1 MPERRPYRYGFL
13 LTPDFTL
20 IAFSSAV
27 EVLRMANLTSQ
38 QELYQWSVL
47 ALDDRPVASS
57 ASFEIQ
63 PSLPFAHARE
73 LDALFVCAGVNVRK
87 NWNARLGTELRR
99 LAAANMPLGA
109 LCTASYLLA
118 KAGLLDDH
126 RCTVHW
132 EHSASMREEFPRLTV
147 KDDIFEIDRKRYTCA
162 GGTAPLD
169 LMLYLVSRDYGRD
182 VAFDISE
189 EFTVERIRDLGE
201 TQEVSVRNQSPG
213 APDYLS
219 DAVQLMK
226 HNISE
231 RLFVEEIAEYL
242 NVSTRQLE
250 RAFKRYFNTSPSQY
264 YLRARL
270 NAARNLLRHS
280 SMTVRAIAIET
291 GFKSLQHFSKCYF
304 DHFKVR
310 PTQERRR
317 ISR

>member
-1 MPERRPYRYGFL
+1 MPEGRPYRYGFL
-13 LTPDFTL
+13 LTPNFTL

-38 QELYQWSVL
+38 QELYRWSVL
-47 ALDDRPVASS
+47 SLDDQPVASS

-63 PSLPFAHARE
+63 PNLPFAHARE

-87 NWNARLGTELRR
+87 NWDARLGTELRR

-118 KAGLLDDH
+118 KAGVLDDH

-132 EHSASMREEFPRLTV
+132 EHLASMREEFPRLTV

-189 EFTVERIRDLGE
+189 EFSVERIRDLGE

-226 HNISE
+226 HNVSE

-242 NVSTRQLE
+242 KVSTRQLE

-264 YLRARL
+264 YLRVRL

-310 PTQERRR
+310 PTQERGR
-317 ISR
+317 

>member
-1 MPERRPYRYGFL
+1 MADGQPYRYGFL

-38 QELYQWSVL
+38 QELYRWSVMT
-47 ALDDRPVASS
+47 LDDQPVTSS
-57 ASFEIQ
+57 AALQIQ
-63 PSLPFAHARE
+63 PNFPFAKAKD
-73 LDALFVCAGVNVRK
+73 LDAVFLCAGVNVRK
-87 NWNARLGTELRR
+87 NWTGPLGAGLRR
-99 LAAANMPLGA
+99 LATANVPLGG

-118 KAGLLDDH
+118 KSGVLDEH

-132 EHSASMREEFPRLTV
+132 EYLSSLREEFPRVAV
-147 KDDIFEIDRKRYTCA
+147 KDEIFEIDRKRYTCA

-169 LMLYLVSRDYGRD
+169 LMLYLVARDYGRD
-182 VAFDISE
+182 VALAISE
-189 EFTVERIRDLGE
+189 QFTVERIRDLGE
-201 TQEVSVRNQSPG
+201 SQEVSVRNQSPG

-226 HNISE
+226 HNVSE

-242 NVSTRQLE
+242 HVSTRQLE
-250 RAFKRYFNTSPSQY
+250 RAFKRHFNTSPSQY
-264 YLRARL
+264 YLRVRL

-310 PTQERRR
+310 PTQERGR
-317 ISR
+317 

>member
-1 MPERRPYRYGFL
+1 MPDGQPYRYGFL

-38 QELYQWSVL
+38 QELYQWSVMTI
-47 ALDDRPVASS
+47 DDQPVTSS
-57 ASFEIQ
+57 AALEFQ
-63 PSLPFAHARE
+63 PNLPFDKAKD
-73 LDALFVCAGVNVRK
+73 LDAVFVCAGVNVRK
-87 NWNARLGTELRR
+87 NWNRPLSAGLRH
-99 LAAANMPLGA
+99 LESANLPLGG

-118 KAGLLDDH
+118 KSGVLDEH

-132 EHSASMREEFPRLTV
+132 EYLSSLREEFPRITV

-169 LMLYLVSRDYGRD
+169 MMLYIVARDYGRD
-182 VAFDISE
+182 VALAISE
-189 EFTVERIRDLGE
+189 QFTVERIRDLGE
-201 TQEVSVRNQSPG
+201 AQEVSVRNQSPG

-226 HNISE
+226 HNVSE
-231 RLFVEEIAEYL
+231 RLFVEEIATYL
-242 NVSTRQLE
+242 KVSTRQLE
-250 RAFKRYFNTSPSQY
+250 RAFKRHFNTSPSQY
-264 YLRARL
+264 YLRVRL

-310 PTQERRR
+310 PTQERGR
-317 ISR
+317 

>member
-1 MPERRPYRYGFL
+1 MREGRPYRYGFL

-38 QELYQWSVL
+38 QELYRWSVL
-47 ALDDRPVASS
+47 SLDDQRVASS
-57 ASFEIQ
+57 TSLEIQ
-63 PSLPFAHARE
+63 PNLPFAHARE

-87 NWNARLGTELRR
+87 NWNAKLGTELRR

-118 KAGLLDDH
+118 KAGVLDEH

-132 EHSASMREEFPRLTV
+132 EYLSSMREEFPRLTV

-182 VAFDISE
+182 VAFGIAE

-226 HNISE
+226 HNVSE

-242 NVSTRQLE
+242 KVSTRQLE

-264 YLRARL
+264 YLRVRL

-310 PTQERRR
+310 PTQERGR
-317 ISR
+317 

>member
-1 MPERRPYRYGFL
+1 MPAGRPYRYGFL
-13 LTPDFTL
+13 LTPEFTL

-38 QELYQWSVL
+38 QELYRWPVL
-47 ALDDRPVASS
+47 TLDDNPVASS
-57 ASFEIQ
+57 AALEIQ
-63 PSLPFAHARE
+63 PNLPIAHARE
-73 LDALFVCAGVNVRK
+73 LDALFVCAGVDVRK
-87 NWNARLGTELRR
+87 NWNPGLGAELRR

-118 KAGLLDDH
+118 RAGVLDDY

-132 EHSASMREEFPRLTV
+132 EHLTSMREEFPRLTV

-169 LMLYLVSRDYGRD
+169 MMLYLVSRDYGRD
-182 VAFDISE
+182 VAFAITE

-226 HNISE
+226 QNVAE
-231 RLFVEEIAEYL
+231 RLFVEEIADYL
-242 NVSTRQLE
+242 KVSTRQLE

-264 YLRARL
+264 YLRVRL

-310 PTQERRR
+310 PTQERGR
-317 ISR
+317 

>member
-1 MPERRPYRYGFL
+1 MPEGRPYRYGFL

-38 QELYQWSVL
+38 QELYRWSVL
-47 ALDDRPVASS
+47 SLDDRPVASS

-63 PSLPFAHARE
+63 PNLPFAHARE

-87 NWNARLGTELRR
+87 NWDARLGTELRR

-118 KAGLLDDH
+118 KAGVLDDY

-132 EHSASMREEFPRLTV
+132 EYLASMREEFPRLTV

-226 HNISE
+226 HNVSE

-242 NVSTRQLE
+242 KVSTRQLE

-264 YLRARL
+264 YLRVRL

-310 PTQERRR
+310 PTQERGR
-317 ISR
+317 

>member
-1 MPERRPYRYGFL
+1 MPERQPYRYGFL

-38 QELYQWSVL
+38 QELYRWSVL
-47 ALDDRPVASS
+47 TLDDKPVTSS
-57 ASFEIQ
+57 AALAIR
-63 PSLPFAHARE
+63 PNLPFANARK
-73 LDALFVCAGVNVRK
+73 LDALFVCAGVNVRN
-87 NWNARLGTELRR
+87 NWDAQLGTELRR
-99 LAAANMPLGA
+99 LAAANMPLGG

-118 KAGLLDDH
+118 KAGVLDDH

-132 EHSASMREEFPRLTV
+132 EYLSSLREEFPRVIV

-182 VAFDISE
+182 VAFAISE
-189 EFTVERIRDLGE
+189 EFSVERIRDLGE
-201 TQEVSVRNQSPG
+201 TQELSVRNQSPG

-226 HNISE
+226 HNVTE
-231 RLFVEEIAEYL
+231 RLFVEEIADYL
-242 NVSTRQLE
+242 KVSTRQLE
-250 RAFKRYFNTSPSQY
+250 RTFKRNFNTSPSQY
-264 YLRARL
+264 YLRVRL

-280 SMTVRAIAIET
+280 SMMVGSIAIET
-291 GFKSLQHFSKCYF
+291 GFKSAQHFSKCYF
-304 DHFKVR
+304 DNFKVR
-310 PTQERRR
+310 PSQERGR
-317 ISR
+317 

>member
-1 MPERRPYRYGFL
+1 MPEGRPYRYGFL

-38 QELYQWSVL
+38 QELYRWSVL
-47 ALDDRPVASS
+47 SLDDRPVASS

-63 PSLPFAHARE
+63 PNLPFAHARE

-87 NWNARLGTELRR
+87 NWDARLGTELRR

-118 KAGLLDDH
+118 KAGVLDDH

-132 EHSASMREEFPRLTV
+132 EYIASMREEFPRLTV

-226 HNISE
+226 HNVSE

-242 NVSTRQLE
+242 KVSTRQLE

-264 YLRARL
+264 YLRVRL

-310 PTQERRR
+310 PTQERGR
-317 ISR
+317 

>member
-1 MPERRPYRYGFL
+1 MPEGRPYRYGFL

-38 QELYQWSVL
+38 QELYRWSVL
-47 ALDDRPVASS
+47 SLDDRPVASS

-63 PSLPFAHARE
+63 PNLPFVHARE

-87 NWNARLGTELRR
+87 NWDARLGTELRR

-118 KAGLLDDH
+118 KAGVLDEH

-132 EHSASMREEFPRLTV
+132 EYLASMREEFPRLTV

-226 HNISE
+226 HNVSE

-242 NVSTRQLE
+242 KVSTRQLE

-264 YLRARL
+264 YLRVRL

-310 PTQERRR
+310 PTQERGR
-317 ISR
+317 

>member
-1 MPERRPYRYGFL
+1 MPDGQPYRYGFL

-38 QELYQWSVL
+38 QELYRWSVMTIDDQSVTSSA
-47 ALDDRPVASS
+47 ALD
-57 ASFEIQ
+57 IQ
-63 PSLPFAHARE
+63 PNLPFAKANN
-73 LDALFVCAGVNVRK
+73 LDAVFVCAGVNVRK
-87 NWNARLGTELRR
+87 NWNAPIGAGLRR
-99 LAAANMPLGA
+99 LAAANLPLGG

-118 KAGLLDDH
+118 KAGVLDDH

-132 EHSASMREEFPRLTV
+132 EYLSSLREEFPRLTV

-169 LMLYLVSRDYGRD
+169 LMLYIVARDYGRD
-182 VAFDISE
+182 VALAISE
-189 EFTVERIRDLGE
+189 QFTVERIRDLGE

-226 HNISE
+226 HNVSE
-231 RLFVEEIAEYL
+231 RLFVEEIADYL
-242 NVSTRQLE
+242 KLSTRQLE
-250 RAFKRYFNTSPSQY
+250 RAFKRHFNTSPSQY
-264 YLRARL
+264 YLRVRL
-270 NAARNLLRHS
+270 NTARNLLRHS
-280 SMTVRAIAIET
+280 SAPVRAIAIET

-310 PTQERRR
+310 PTQERGR
-317 ISR
+317 

>member
-1 MPERRPYRYGFL
+1 MPDGRPYRYGFL

-38 QELYQWSVL
+38 QELYRWSVL
-47 ALDDRPVASS
+47 TLDDAPVASS
-57 ASFEIQ
+57 AALEIQ
-63 PSLPFAHARE
+63 PNLPLANARE

-87 NWNARLGTELRR
+87 NWSPRLGAELRR
-99 LAAANMPLGA
+99 LAATNMPLGA

-118 KAGLLDDH
+118 RSGVLDEH

-132 EHSASMREEFPRLTV
+132 EYLTSLREEFPRLTV

-182 VAFDISE
+182 VAFAISE

-226 HNISE
+226 HNVSE
-231 RLFVEEIAEYL
+231 RLFVEEIADYL
-242 NVSTRQLE
+242 KVSTRQLE

-264 YLRARL
+264 YLRVRL

-310 PTQERRR
+310 PTQERGR
-317 ISR
+317 

>member
-1 MPERRPYRYGFL
+1 MPEGRPYRYGFL

-38 QELYQWSVL
+38 QELYRWSVL
-47 ALDDRPVASS
+47 SLDDRPVASS

-63 PSLPFAHARE
+63 PNLPFAHARE

-87 NWNARLGTELRR
+87 NWDARLGTELRR

-118 KAGLLDDH
+118 KAGVLDEH

-132 EHSASMREEFPRLTV
+132 EYLASMREEFPRLTV

-226 HNISE
+226 HNVSE

-242 NVSTRQLE
+242 KVSTRQLE

-264 YLRARL
+264 YLRVRL

-310 PTQERRR
+310 PTQERGR
-317 ISR
+317 

>member
-1 MPERRPYRYGFL
+1 MPEGRPYRYGFL

-38 QELYQWSVL
+38 QELYRWSVL
-47 ALDDRPVASS
+47 SLDDRPVASS

-63 PSLPFAHARE
+63 PNLPFAHARE

-87 NWNARLGTELRR
+87 NWDARLGTELRR

-118 KAGLLDDH
+118 KAGVLDDH

-132 EHSASMREEFPRLTV
+132 EYIASMREEFPRLTV

-201 TQEVSVRNQSPG
+201 SQEVSVRNQSPG

-226 HNISE
+226 HNVSE

-242 NVSTRQLE
+242 KVSTRQLE

-264 YLRARL
+264 YLRVRL

-310 PTQERRR
+310 PTQERGR
-317 ISR
+317 

>member
-1 MPERRPYRYGFL
+1 MPEGRPYRYGFL

-38 QELYQWSVL
+38 QELYRWSVL
-47 ALDDRPVASS
+47 TLDDKPVSSS
-57 ASFEIQ
+57 AALEIQ
-63 PSLPFAHARE
+63 PNLPFAHARE

-87 NWNARLGTELRR
+87 NWDARLGTELRR
-99 LAAANMPLGA
+99 LAAINMPLGA

-118 KAGLLDDH
+118 KSGVLDDH

-132 EHSASMREEFPRLTV
+132 EHLASLREEFPRLTV
-147 KDDIFEIDRKRYTCA
+147 RDDIFEIDRKRYTCA

-182 VAFDISE
+182 VAFAISE

-213 APDYLS
+213 APEYLS

-226 HNISE
+226 HNVSE

-242 NVSTRQLE
+242 KVSTRQLE

-264 YLRARL
+264 YLRVRL

-310 PTQERRR
+310 PTQERGR
-317 ISR
+317 

>member
-1 MPERRPYRYGFL
+1 MPEGRPYRYGFL

-27 EVLRMANLTSQ
+27 EVLRMANFTSQ
-38 QELYQWSVL
+38 QELYRWSVL
-47 ALDDRPVASS
+47 TLDDKPVTSS
-57 ASFEIQ
+57 AALEFQ
-63 PSLPFAHARE
+63 PNMPLANARE

-87 NWNARLGTELRR
+87 HWDARLGTEMRR

-118 KAGLLDDH
+118 KSGVLDDH

-132 EHSASMREEFPRLTV
+132 EYLTSMREEFPRLIV

-182 VAFDISE
+182 VAFAISE

-226 HNISE
+226 HNVSE
-231 RLFVEEIAEYL
+231 RLFVEEIAHYL
-242 NVSTRQLE
+242 KVSTRQLE

-264 YLRARL
+264 YLRVRL

-310 PTQERRR
+310 PTQERGR
-317 ISR
+317 